1 MNLEEALKR
10 IKELE
15 EKNSDLEKE
24 NNRLKAELFNER
36 KEKEKALFALIHQ
49 KEKKTIAYVRQ
60 FAPKTEKT
68 NKVVINE
75 VEEILK
81 EDKKASPRRKK
92 FEDIDFEKY
101 VTNEIILK
109 PDILTCPTCGKDLVK
124 IGEKIRYQI
133 DADPI
138 NIRVTRII
146 KETYKCPDC
155 NKKDN
160 KVYYPLV
167 NEVFDG
173 SILTPGFASYLA
185 YHKYELGIPF
195 NHVRNTNIQIKYG

>member
-36 KEKEKALFALIHQ
+36 KEKEKALLALIHQ

-60 FAPKTEKT
+60 FVPKTEKT
-68 NKVVINE
+68 NKIIINE

-81 EDKKASPRRKK
+81 EDKEISPRKKK

-101 VTNEIILK
+101 VTNEIVLK

-138 NIRVTRII
+138 NVKVTRIV
-146 KETYKCPDC
+146 KETY
-155 NKKDN
+155 
-160 KVYYPLV
+160 
-167 NEVFDG
+167 
-173 SILTPGFASYLA
+173 SR
-185 YHKYELGIPF
+185 HWM
-195 NHVRNTNIQIKYG
+195 RR